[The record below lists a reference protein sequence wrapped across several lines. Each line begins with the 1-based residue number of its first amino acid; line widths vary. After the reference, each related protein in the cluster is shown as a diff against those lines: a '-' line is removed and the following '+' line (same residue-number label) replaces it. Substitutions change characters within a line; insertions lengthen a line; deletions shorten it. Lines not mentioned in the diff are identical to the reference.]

1 MEGRAGRGDRMK
13 IVALK
18 ELSYED
24 RMTALLHYLT
34 YIWEQ
39 SVKATHLFL
48 SPKEIAEIKPYVI
61 NALKEIPNLII
72 AKNEDGFIVG
82 FMGVDNNKLEMLFI
96 SPESRGKGIG
106 KAFIQYGIETF
117 SINEVTV
124 NEQNPQAIGFYEH
137 MGFKVNKRTDLDEQ
151 GRPYPLLY
159 MKR

>member
-72 AKNEDGFIVG
+72 GKDEDGFIVG

>member
-1 MEGRAGRGDRMK
+1 MSIA
-13 IVALK
+13 ALK
-18 ELSYED
+18 EVVCEE

-39 SVKATHLFL
+39 SVKETHLFL
-48 SPKEIAEIKPYVI
+48 STTEIIEIKPYVI

-82 FMGVDNNKLEMLFI
+82 FMGVENKKIEMLFI
-96 SPESRGKGIG
+96 SPGLRGKGIG
-106 KAFIQYGIETF
+106 KAFIQYGIEKF

>member
-1 MEGRAGRGDRMK
+1 MK

>member
-1 MEGRAGRGDRMK
+1 MS
-13 IVALK
+13 VSALK

-82 FMGVDNNKLEMLFI
+82 FMGVENKKIEMLFI
-96 SPESRGKGIG
+96 SPGSRGKGIG
-106 KAFIQYGIETF
+106 KAFIQYGIEKF

>member
-1 MEGRAGRGDRMK
+1 MS
-13 IVALK
+13 VSALK

-72 AKNEDGFIVG
+72 GKDEDGFIVG

>member
-72 AKNEDGFIVG
+72 AKKDGFIVG

>member
-1 MEGRAGRGDRMK
+1 MSV
-13 IVALK
+13 VALK
-18 ELSYED
+18 ELEYEE
-24 RMTALLHYLT
+24 RTTALLHYLT

-48 SPKEIAEIKPYVI
+48 SAEEIFELKPYVI
-61 NALKEIPNLII
+61 KALREIPCLVIT
-72 AKNEDGFIVG
+72 KDEDGFIVG
-82 FMGVDNNKLEMLFI
+82 FMGVENKKIEMLFI
-96 SPESRGKGIG
+96 SPGSRGKGIG
-106 KAFIQYGIETF
+106 KAFIQYGIEKF

>member
-1 MEGRAGRGDRMK
+1 MSFIE
-13 IVALK
+13 LK
-18 ELSYED
+18 ESAYEE
-24 RMTALLHYLT
+24 RTTALLHYLT

-159 MKR
+159 MRRWVPVYLGVW

>member
-1 MEGRAGRGDRMK
+1 MS
-13 IVALK
+13 ITALK
-18 ELSYED
+18 EVVCEE

-39 SVKATHLFL
+39 SVKETHLFL
-48 SPKEIAEIKPYVI
+48 STTEIVEIKPYVI

-82 FMGVDNNKLEMLFI
+82 FMGVENKKIEMLFI
-96 SPESRGKGIG
+96 SPGSRGKGIG

-117 SINEVTV
+117 SVNEVTV

-137 MGFKVNKRTDLDEQ
+137 MGFEVNKRTDLDEQ

>member
-1 MEGRAGRGDRMK
+1 MK

-82 FMGVDNNKLEMLFI
+82 FMGV
-96 SPESRGKGIG
+96 
-106 KAFIQYGIETF
+106 IQY
-117 SINEVTV
+117 
-124 NEQNPQAIGFYEH
+124 
-137 MGFKVNKRTDLDEQ
+137 
-151 GRPYPLLY
+151 
-159 MKR
+159 

>member
-1 MEGRAGRGDRMK
+1 MK

-151 GRPYPLLY
+151 CRPYPLLY

>member
-159 MKR
+159 MRR

>member
-1 MEGRAGRGDRMK
+1 MS
-13 IVALK
+13 VTALK
-18 ELSYED
+18 DISYED

-39 SVKATHLFL
+39 SVKETHLFL
-48 SPKEIAEIKPYVI
+48 SPSEIAEIKPYVI
-61 NALKEIPNLII
+61 KALKDIPNLII

-82 FMGVDNNKLEMLFI
+82 FMGVENNKIEMLFI
-96 SPESRGKGIG
+96 LPKSRGKGIG
-106 KAFIQYGIETF
+106 KAFIQYGIEAF

>member
-1 MEGRAGRGDRMK
+1 MK

-72 AKNEDGFIVG
+72 GKDEDGFIVG

-96 SPESRGKGIG
+96 SPESRGKCIG